1 MAAAHNELQVVAAII
16 MREHE
21 VLACRRN
28 PDKTFGGKWE
38 FPGGKLEPGESLR
51 EALVREIHEELDVL
65 IEVGDELTSDV
76 TTTDGLVI
84 KLTCFRASL
93 KARAPERSTDHDA
106 MTWVS
111 ISSLPGLDWAPADW
125 PAVRVLQSTEATN

>member
-1 MAAAHNELQVVAAII
+1 MAATHKELEVVAAVI

-21 VLACRRN
+21 VLVCRRN
-28 PDKTFGGKWE
+28 PDKSFGGKWE
-38 FPGGKLEPGESLR
+38 FPGGKREPGESLR
-51 EALVREIHEELDVL
+51 EALVREIHEELDVF
-65 IEVGDELTSDV
+65 IEVGDELTTDV

-93 KARAPERSTDHDA
+93 KASAPEQSTDHDA

-111 ISSLPGLDWAPADW
+111 VSSLSALDWAPADW
-125 PAVRVLQSTEATN
+125 PAVRVLQSGKAPK